1 MGRVCRKLAYFIL
14 FVLRFY
20 VKQIRNCNVVMLSDI
35 TTVVTTVTN
44 LKASCPL
51 LRSVAREVVVLIL
64 SVDARLRSIHHSVKA
79 LEESGHKV
87 TTLQDKH

>member
-1 MGRVCRKLAYFIL
+1 MGRVCGKLAYFIL

-64 SVDARLRSIHHSVKA
+64 SVDARLHSIHRSGELMTDNTAA
-79 LEESGHKV
+79 LS
-87 TTLQDKH
+87 

>member
-1 MGRVCRKLAYFIL
+1 MGRVCGKLAYFIL

-35 TTVVTTVTN
+35 TTVVATVTN

-64 SVDARLRSIHHSVKA
+64 SADARLRSIHHSGELMTDNTGA
-79 LEESGHKV
+79 LS
-87 TTLQDKH
+87 